1 MEQEQKNKPIVIEK
15 WADIR
20 ELVRMSIG
28 TDKGTWPAYPNFG
41 SELWLFKKTGK
52 VDGQTAGTLER
63 MIRESLQWLIED
75 KLADTIDCKAERNG
89 KNRID
94 YRVTITCPYGSLIT
108 VEEAWSVI

>member
-1 MEQEQKNKPIVIEK
+1 VSVRIEQ

-28 TDKGTWPAYPNFG
+28 TDKGTWTADPNFG
-41 SELWLFKKTGK
+41 SELWLLKKDGK

-75 KLADTIDCKAERNG
+75 KLADTVDCAAKRNG

-94 YRVTITCPYGSLIT
+94 YHVTVTRPDGSLVT
-108 VEEAWSVI
+108 VEEVWSVI

>member
-1 MEQEQKNKPIVIEK
+1 VDTIRIEQ

-28 TDKGTWPAYPNFG
+28 TDKGKWWADPSFG
-41 SELWLFKKTGK
+41 SELWLLKQDGK

-63 MIRESLQWLIED
+63 MIRESLRWLVD
-75 KLADTIDCKAERNG
+75 DGLAVSVECAAERNG

-94 YRVTITCPYGSLIT
+94 YQVTVNRPNGSSVLLKE
-108 VEEAWSVI
+108 VWSVI